1 MNIKLSSGSLYRA
14 ALVVAAAW
22 IVHGFVEALLAA
34 CVTAIA
40 SWPLYRRFRAR
51 CVPRVGSG
59 AAAVVFTLLM
69 VAFVLAPMVFAV
81 SAMLTETHALLVGIA
96 AADKSGI
103 GVPGWLSDVPAIGPW
118 IAARWQ
124 HELAHPGALM
134 MWTQRTD
141 PTALLSWAQSLGLF
155 MAHHAFIVGFAVLVL
170 FYLYQEGDTLS
181 VEIRRVLRDALG
193 ARAEGYVDVA
203 VRAARGAVNSMLV
216 VGLVDGL
223 ACGIAYAA
231 SGVPHAATWAAITGA
246 LAVVPFLG
254 YIAVLAL
261 ALQLSLAGATQS
273 AVVALVLGCAV
284 LVCGD
289 KILRPLIAGTGV
301 RLRFVWVLIGC
312 LGGFEAL
319 GLVGLVIGPVVLAL
333 TRELWKQRV
342 RVTTV
347 HQAEGRPLPNTDATA
362 MVP

>member
-1 MNIKLSSGSLYRA
+1 MNFKLSSGSLYRA
-14 ALVVAAAW
+14 ALVVAAVW
-22 IVHGFVEALLAA
+22 IVHSFVEALLAA

-40 SWPLYRRFRAR
+40 SWPLYRRFRER
-51 CVPRVGSG
+51 CVPRAG
-59 AAAVVFTLLM
+59 ASVAAFLFTLLM

-81 SAMLTETHALLVGIA
+81 SAMLTEMHALLVGIA

-103 GVPGWLSDVPAIGPW
+103 GVPGWLPDVPVLGPW

-124 HELAHPGALM
+124 HELARPGALM

-155 MAHHAFIVGFAVLVL
+155 MARHALIVGFAVLVL
-170 FYLYQEGDTLS
+170 FYLYQEGEALA

-193 ARAEGYVDVA
+193 TRAEGYADLA

-231 SGVPHAATWAAITGA
+231 CGVPHAATWAAITGA

-261 ALQLSLAGATQS
+261 ALQLALAGAAQTAVLAIVLGS
-273 AVVALVLGCAV
+273 AVLL
-284 LVCGD
+284 CGD

-342 RVTTV
+342 RVTTL
-347 HQAEGRPLPNTDATA
+347 HQAGGRPSPNTNASA
-362 MVP
+362 IVP

>member
-1 MNIKLSSGSLYRA
+1 MNFKLSSGSLYRA
-14 ALVVAAAW
+14 AIVVAAAW
-22 IVHGFVEALLAA
+22 IVHSFIEALLAA

-40 SWPLYRRFRAR
+40 SWPLYRGFRER
-51 CVPRVGSG
+51 CVPRVSSSVG
-59 AAAVVFTLLM
+59 AFLFTLLM
-69 VAFVLAPMVFAV
+69 VAFVLAPVVFAAG
-81 SAMLTETHALLVGIA
+81 AMLTEMHALLVGIA

-103 GVPGWLSDVPAIGPW
+103 GVPDWLPDVPVIGPW

-124 HELAHPGALM
+124 HEIARPGALM

-141 PTALLSWAQSLGLF
+141 PASLLSWAQSLGLF
-155 MAHHAFIVGFAVLVL
+155 MARHALIVAFAVLVL
-170 FYLYQEGDTLS
+170 FYLYQEGDALALE
-181 VEIRRVLRDALG
+181 VRRVLRDALG
-193 ARAEGYVDVA
+193 ARAEGYADLA
-203 VRAARGAVNSMLV
+203 VRAARGAVNSLLV

-223 ACGIAYAA
+223 ACGIVYAA

-246 LAVVPFLG
+246 LAIIPFLG

-261 ALQLSLAGATQS
+261 VFQLALAGAGQT
-273 AVVALVLGCAV
+273 AVMALVLGCAV
-284 LVCGD
+284 LICGD

-301 RLRFVWVLIGC
+301 RLRFVWALIGC

-342 RVTTV
+342 CVATL
-347 HQAEGRPLPNTDATA
+347 HPAERGPSPVADATP

>member
-14 ALVVAAAW
+14 ALVIAAAW
-22 IVHGFVEALLAA
+22 IVHSFVEALLAA

-40 SWPLYRRFRAR
+40 SWPLYRRFRER
-51 CVPRVGSG
+51 CVPRLGSSV
-59 AAAVVFTLLM
+59 AAVLFTLLM
-69 VAFVLAPMVFAV
+69 VTFVLAPMVFAV

-103 GVPGWLSDVPAIGPW
+103 GVPGWLPDVPVVGPW
-118 IAARWQ
+118 VAARWQ
-124 HELAHPGALM
+124 HELARPGALM
-134 MWTQRTD
+134 MLTQRTD

-155 MAHHAFIVGFAVLVL
+155 MARHALIVGFAVLVL
-170 FYLYQEGDTLS
+170 FYLYQEGDALA

-193 ARAEGYVDVA
+193 VRAEGYVDLA
-203 VRAARGAVNSMLV
+203 VRAARGAVNSMLI

-261 ALQLSLAGATQS
+261 ALQLALAGAAQS
-273 AVVALVLGCAV
+273 AVLVLVLGCAV

-289 KILRPLIAGTGV
+289 KILRPLIAGNGV

-319 GLVGLVIGPVVLAL
+319 GLVGLVVGPVVLAL
-333 TRELWKQRV
+333 TREWWKQRV
-342 RVTTV
+342 RVITV
-347 HQAEGRPLPNTDATA
+347 HQADGRPSPNTDATA
-362 MVP
+362 IVP